1 MYIVT
6 KYCLGYLKKK
16 FKFSFVDAGKRIVEE
31 TDDLTTLKHVLL
43 KFTSL
48 DEPTLDGGFE
58 FAKKAAKMTKMNV
71 TKSFRMPAKDHFYQ
85 SVITD
90 DNGGKQTL
98 EYNLKMYE
106 RCISL
111 ADLKVDQVE
120 VYLGYVYH
128 SLPPGVSVDVQLMK
142 WEEYADPDNP
152 LLKKEPKNAM
162 KGMMRKK

>member
-1 MYIVT
+1 
-6 KYCLGYLKKK
+6 
-16 FKFSFVDAGKRIVEE
+16 
-31 TDDLTTLKHVLL
+31 
-43 KFTSL
+43 
-48 DEPTLDGGFE
+48 
-58 FAKKAAKMTKMNV
+58 MNV

-85 SVITD
+85 SVIVD

-111 ADLKVDQVE
+111 ENLKVDQVE

-162 KGMMRKK
+162 KGIMKK